1 MIKERITNSVRHFG
15 KILRAGKSRTITS
28 LNLLDKLEALHNVGM
43 ITHEPTRTI
52 VVGSDQPWAIAA
64 SIRPEGKGAATLKGW
79 VKLTAGSMSL
89 GLLSKDENK
98 LLSDLPIPITKDFVR
113 LEFPIDGL
121 EKAGSI
127 VFRTDDDGRVK
138 PRLELRSLVLE
149 PGTSSEGLVVDPIV
163 ENLWPRDIGIFK
175 IAAMG
180 SWSREQLDSFLSGD
194 KWKDNLILNKWEF
207 ANGITRLESYP
218 WRFSVPFVLCNARCE
233 FCSAW
238 LVQGEPMPIDLF
250 DRLDVMLPYLA
261 QIDMVGW
268 GEPLIHPEFGNVVEK
283 LKSRA
288 DPRAR
293 IALTTNGV
301 HLGKWADDLLAAN
314 VRDFAVSIHA
324 ARRETHEDLMGLP
337 PGSFDKVIDGVGKL
351 HTTRHRVPG
360 LDVAFVF
367 IVTQQNLAEIPEFI
381 ALAQKLGVD
390 RIFFRTLKARS
401 AEEQRNDGLDYH
413 RLPPYLHPQFAE
425 LRARAVEAIAAAT
438 IPIEAFPESWSAN
451 VFPVEVEASILQ
463 APLTPRA
470 VRLKSKSYRHTPAVD
485 SEALPVGE
493 PLEDGYPGITEELK
507 NPYNRQHPLFCPSPY
522 TAFYLNGFDR
532 MVTPCCYMTSVPGH
546 QPSYLRKG
554 ASFDDAWNSPAMIAL
569 RRSLNKGPL
578 KSPCLQCAFYW

>member
-1 MIKERITNSVRHFG
+1 MTLNIHSSIRRLFHGPVRTG
-15 KILRAGKSRTITS
+15 VMTS
-28 LNLLDKLEALHNVGM
+28 INLLDEIEDSVNFGAVVREAA
-43 ITHEPTRTI
+43 RTI
-52 VVGSDQPWAIAA
+52 LVGSHQPWAYAA
-64 SIRPEGKGAATLKGW
+64 SIRTEGTGAATLKAW
-79 VKLTAGSMSL
+79 VKLTSGSMSI
-89 GLLSKDENK
+89 GLLSKDEK
-98 LLSDLPIPITKDFVR
+98 SFVSDLVIPITKDFVR
-113 LEFPIDGL
+113 VELPIPALEQTGPI
-121 EKAGSI
+121 I
-127 VFRTDDDGRVK
+127 FRTYEDGTVE

-149 PGTSSEGLVVDPIV
+149 PGPSAECLVVDPIV
-163 ENLWPRDIGIFK
+163 EGLWPPDIGIFN
-175 IAAMG
+175 IAALR
-180 SWSREQLDSFLSGD
+180 SWSRTQLNTFLTGD

-238 LVQGEPMPIDLF
+238 LVQGEPMPVDLF

-268 GEPLIHPEFGNVVEK
+268 GEPLIHPEFGKVVEK

-301 HLGKWADDLLAAN
+301 HLGRWADDLLAAN

-324 ARRETHEDLMGLP
+324 AKPETHEDLMGLP
-337 PGSFDKVIDGVGKL
+337 HGSFDKVIDGVEKL
-351 HTTRHRVPG
+351 IMGRQEVPG

-381 ALAQKLGVD
+381 ALAQKLSVD

-425 LRARAVEAIAAAT
+425 LRVRAVEAISAAM
-438 IPIEAFPESWSAN
+438 ISIEAFPESWSAS
-451 VFPVEVEASILQ
+451 VFPIEVEASILQ

-493 PLEDGYPGITEELK
+493 PLEDSYPELCEGLK

-532 MVTPCCYMTSVPGH
+532 MVTPCCYMTSIPGH

-554 ASFDDAWNSPAMIAL
+554 ASFDDVWNSPAMITL
-569 RRSLNKGPL
+569 RRSLNQGPL